1 MFLKFTGPASLL
13 GFVGSSCG
21 ILTIPKPVT
30 LTILYQSFGFHSVFD
45 ELAGWQHVWLC
56 GSNRARRSGS
66 IRQQPFFS
74 METLTEKIARLKQ
87 QKACLTLARRE
98 AQKMLKKE
106 NRRLA
111 RLRSVL
117 NKMSEEDLNQCLHI
131 ARAKPKARPKAKSA
145 ARDVPA
151 MPAPGGNSE

>member
-1 MFLKFTGPASLL
+1 
-13 GFVGSSCG
+13 
-21 ILTIPKPVT
+21 
-30 LTILYQSFGFHSVFD
+30 
-45 ELAGWQHVWLC
+45 
-56 GSNRARRSGS
+56 
-66 IRQQPFFS
+66 
-74 METLTEKIARLKQ
+74 
-87 QKACLTLARRE
+87 
-98 AQKMLKKE
+98 MLKKE